1 MNTKEILATYKTIAV
16 VGLSDKPNRPS
27 YGVSAYM
34 MQAGY
39 DIIPINPM
47 AISVFGKKAYP
58 SLLALSDELKKK
70 IEIVNIFRKPS
81 DVPPIVDEAIAI
93 GAKAVWLQLGITNDD
108 AADKAKA
115 AGLAVVQNR
124 CIKVEH
130 ELLF

>member
-34 MQAGY
+34 MHAGY
-39 DIIPINPM
+39 DIIPINPT
-47 AISVFGKKAYP
+47 ATSVFGKKAYP
-58 SLLALSDELKKK
+58 SLLALPDELKKK
-70 IEIVNIFRKPS
+70 IEIVNIFRKPD
-81 DVPPIVDEAIAI
+81 DVPPVVDEAIAI